1 MPKER
6 RELRELT
13 KKLEEILASEESLKG
28 KLSEALMKELEL
40 FTEKLQGVV
49 SATDE
54 LLPNLAEELRELLDD
69 ANAVLAGKQ
78 DSKEAERILREI
90 EKLLDVEGL

>member
-1 MPKER
+1 MPEER

-28 KLSEALMKELEL
+28 KLSEALMKELEQ

-54 LLPNLAEELRELLDD
+54 LLPDLAEELRELLDG
-69 ANAVLAGKQ
+69 ANAVLTEKQ
-78 DSKEAERILREI
+78 NSKKAERILKEI
-90 EKLLDVEGL
+90 EKLLDAEGL